1 MTREVARSASRAE
14 PRPVNGIRVG
24 GAPESR
30 VDGWLL
36 VVPLP
41 SEPEAEHPLRARRA
55 SPADRVWVM
64 FLQRTVAW
72 IPWALVVTG
81 LVSADDIVDTLT
93 AELPLEI
100 VVAGM
105 LSTTEEIPW
114 T

>member
-1 MTREVARSASRAE
+1 
-14 PRPVNGIRVG
+14 
-24 GAPESR
+24 
-30 VDGWLL
+30 
-36 VVPLP
+36 
-41 SEPEAEHPLRARRA
+41 
-55 SPADRVWVM
+55 M